1 MQAGM
6 PSGAQGPLGLLRA
19 SQMVQQLLPG
29 GIVQPMPQVE
39 EEKKPQFI
47 VELQINDFPQ
57 HARWKVL
64 SSPATCSPFPWI
76 TCCCCQS
83 RSLCKLMHGSSLI

>member
-1 MQAGM
+1 M

-29 GIVQPMPQVE
+29 GVVQPFPQVE
-39 EEKKPQFI
+39 EQKKPQYV
-47 VELQINDFPQ
+47 VELEINDFPQ

-64 SSPATCSPFPWI
+64 AMST
-76 TCCCCQS
+76 
-83 RSLCKLMHGSSLI
+83 LVLLKSLIWTTVLILL

>member
-1 MQAGM
+1 M

-29 GIVQPMPQVE
+29 GVVQPLMPQVE

-47 VELQINDFPQ
+47 AELEINDFHQ

-64 SSPATCSPFPWI
+64 SSSAIFCF
-76 TCCCCQS
+76 
-83 RSLCKLMHGSSLI
+83 

>member
-1 MQAGM
+1 M

-29 GIVQPMPQVE
+29 GIVQPMPQEE

-47 VELQINDFPQ
+47 AEMQKNDFPVPVI
-57 HARWKVL
+57 A
-64 SSPATCSPFPWI
+64 
-76 TCCCCQS
+76 
-83 RSLCKLMHGSSLI
+83 LCKLMHGSSTI